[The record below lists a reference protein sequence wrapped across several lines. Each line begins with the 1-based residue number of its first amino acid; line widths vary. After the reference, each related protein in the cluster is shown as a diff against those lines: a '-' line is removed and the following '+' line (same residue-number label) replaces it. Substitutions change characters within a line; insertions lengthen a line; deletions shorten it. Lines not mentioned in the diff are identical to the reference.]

1 MHLRIEFDFSP
12 PLTRLV
18 FSPPILVSLIRGE
31 CISSRLGHM
40 VRMDMDEIDYMMY
53 VKILFDVRW
62 G

>member
-1 MHLRIEFDFSP
+1 
-12 PLTRLV
+12 LTRLV

-53 VKILFDVRW
+53 VKILFDDRW